1 MRKVGRKRKEGG
13 VDGGREG
20 ERVQQKTH
28 PNECNYWSS
37 LNIGCSLHNSIT
49 SMLNFVSVRP
59 SCGYAGE
66 SLDLR
71 SYMPSV

>member
-1 MRKVGRKRKEGG
+1 MEIYLVVNPGFP
-13 VDGGREG
+13 G
-20 ERVQQKTH
+20 EQIGHWH